1 MPATADTVRRHAL
14 ALPEAVEASKGE
26 QLVFEVE
33 GRGFAWSY
41 YARDVPKKPRVLHP
55 EVLAVRCELP
65 RKELLIEAAP
75 QVFFDDD
82 HYRGF
87 PAVLVRLAEVDEAE
101 LAALLQAG
109 WRLQASR
116 RLGGLA
122 GRPRK
127 R

>member
-1 MPATADTVRRHAL
+1 MLTADIVRRLAL
-14 ALPEAVEASKGE
+14 ALPEAADASQGE

-33 GRGFAWSY
+33 GNGFAWSY
-41 YARDVPKKPRVLHP
+41 LARDIPKKPRVLHP
-55 EVLAVRCELP
+55 EVLAIRCELP

-75 QVFFDDD
+75 EVFFDDD

-87 PAVLVRLAEVDEAE
+87 PAVLVRLEAVDEAE

-109 WRLQASR
+109 WRLRASK

>member
-1 MPATADTVRRHAL
+1 MPTADIVRRLAL
-14 ALPEAVEASKGE
+14 ALPEATDASQGE
-26 QLVFEVE
+26 QLAFEVE

-41 YARDVPKKPRVLHP
+41 LARDIPKKPRMLHP

-87 PAVLVRLAEVDEAE
+87 PAVLVRLEAVDEADR
-101 LAALLQAG
+101 AALLQEG
-109 WRLQASR
+109 WRLRASK
-116 RLGGLA
+116 RLGGVA
-122 GRPRK
+122 GPPRK